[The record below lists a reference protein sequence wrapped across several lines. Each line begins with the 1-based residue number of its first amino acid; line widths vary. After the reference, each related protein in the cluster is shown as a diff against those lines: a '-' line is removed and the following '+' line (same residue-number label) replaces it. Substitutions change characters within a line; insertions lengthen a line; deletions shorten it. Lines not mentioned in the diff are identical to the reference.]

1 LNTAENLRNAF
12 QQDPLQ
18 HLWDEDPDT
27 LHTVVSA
34 SAGGLE
40 LKEVRATIPAK
51 AMLTRDILL
60 DGRLFGDLI

>member
-1 LNTAENLRNAF
+1 
-12 QQDPLQ
+12 LQ
-18 HLWDEDPDT
+18 HLWDEDEDADT

-51 AMLTRDILL
+51 TMLNRDILL
-60 DGRLFGDLI
+60 DGCLFGDLI